1 MYKLSENHK
10 INFLILF
17 FLFFSIANAQEET
30 TETPTIKAKSL
41 FWEKVHFGGGIGL
54 NFSGNYSNFS
64 ITPTGLYQFN
74 DYFGLGIGLNAN
86 YTKSKNDFEA
96 TVVGTSIIGI
106 LKPIQELQ
114 LSVEFEENNVNFKDE
129 IFNITTNYWQPAL
142 FLGAGYSVGEFGAIG
157 ARFDLLFDEDKS
169 PYGTA
174 LLPFIRVY
182 F

>member
-1 MYKLSENHK
+1 MNHLSK
-10 INFLILF
+10 INKSNFLIIFL
-17 FLFFSIANAQEET
+17 LFFSIANAQE
-30 TETPTIKAKSL
+30 TETENTEEVKSK
-41 FWEKVHFGGGIGL
+41 FWKNMHFGGGIGL
-54 NFSGNYSNFS
+54 NFSSGYSNFS

-86 YTKSKNDFEA
+86 YTKSKNDFQA
-96 TVVGTSIIGI
+96 TVLGGSIIGI

-114 LSVEFEENNVNFKDE
+114 LSVAFEENNVNFKDE
-129 IFNITTNYWQPAL
+129 IINSTTNYWQPAL

-157 ARFDLLFDEDKS
+157 IRYDLLFDEDKS